1 MDESPSP
8 SGPSAGGPDPDRI
21 DTVLC
26 DLDGVIWLAHEP
38 IAGSAD
44 AVARLR
50 AGGRRVLF
58 VTNNS
63 ADTEADQVAALANVG
78 IGASG
83 DVVTSAMAAAA
94 LVDPREQV
102 LVVGGPGIAEAVAGV
117 GAVALRPGD
126 VDEATTLDVVI
137 VGLDRGFDF
146 ERLRTASGAVR
157 RGARLVATNS
167 DATFPTPHGPE
178 PGGGAIVAA
187 VATAAGA
194 TPVVAGKPHGPMA
207 DLIGELLGGPASFDP
222 STVLMVGDRPETDGR
237 FAAALGCPYALVR
250 SGVMAPG
257 APVGDEVEVA
267 IDVPDLARLADL
279 LTPSTVGSD

>member
-1 MDESPSP
+1 MDDSPSP
-8 SGPSAGGPDPDRI
+8 ADAPVAGADPDRI

-38 IAGSAD
+38 VPGSAD

-50 AGGRRVLF
+50 ASGRRVLF

-63 ADTEADQVAALANVG
+63 ADTEADQVAALAAVG
-78 IGASG
+78 IAAAG

-94 LVDPREQV
+94 LVDAGEQV
-102 LVVGGPGIAEAVAGV
+102 LVVGGPGIAEAVAGA
-117 GAVALRPGD
+117 GAVPHRGGE
-126 VDEATTLDVVI
+126 VGEATPFDVVI
-137 VGLDRGFDF
+137 VGLDREFDF
-146 ERLRTASGAVR
+146 RRLRLASGAVR
-157 RGARLVATNS
+157 RGARLLATNS

-194 TPVVAGKPHGPMA
+194 TPVVAGKPHRPMA
-207 DLIGELLGGPASFDP
+207 DLIGRLLGGPAGFDP

-250 SGVMAPG
+250 SGVVAPG
-257 APVGDEVEVA
+257 VPVGDDVEVA
-267 IDVPDLARLADL
+267 IDVPDLARLAAHL
-279 LTPSTVGSD
+279 APSGASSG